1 MGIVL
6 LLTVARRLGLDRRI
20 VISRSAVSLTRSSRS
35 AAVSALIPSVAV
47 PVRSALAPSVTVPV
61 RAALTLHSAVAVP
74 ALVPAVTV
82 PVRALTLIPSVA
94 VSVRTLALIPS
105 IAVSALI
112 PTITAAVRA
121 ALIPSVAVSALISSV
136 TVPVRALTSPVAVPV
151 RALTSPVAVSALAPH
166 IPPRCRACLMRLA
179 RRSCLACRAAS
190 RFRTR
195 LLACRQALC
204 LLRTRLLLRLRRGSG
219 GRSLLGILR
228 AVHRRKLLLR
238 RCRLFTLSAKR
249 PLHHGDLFLTHI
261 G

>member
-20 VISRSAVSLTRSSRS
+20 VISRSAVSLTRFSRS

-112 PTITAAVRA
+112 PTITVAVRA

-136 TVPVRALTSPVAVPV
+136 TVPVRALTSPVAVP
-151 RALTSPVAVSALAPH
+151 ALAPH

-204 LLRTRLLLRLRRGSG
+204 LLRTRLLLCLLRTRLLLRLRHGSG